1 MSGYSTSL
9 LEKAAKEYADKAV
22 IAEKMGN
29 YEDAV
34 KYYRAAA
41 QILKRIISIN
51 PDSGLREVYVE
62 FIRSYE
68 KRAQLLERN
77 LEEIAAGD
85 RGDERQGV
93 EVSSQELVS
102 EPPRITFEDIVDLEE
117 VKKAIKKAI
126 IYPVKRPDLYVD
138 KIGWDRG
145 ILLFGPPGNGKTM
158 LAAAAANE
166 IKAAFIA
173 IDASDIMSKWLGDA
187 EKNVRR
193 IFETARRIARGGRP
207 VVIVI
212 DEVDSLMGT
221 FSTEIGGEVRVRN
234 QFLKE
239 MDGLHTKGSRDMIFV
254 IGTTNKPWALDMG
267 FIRRFQKRIYVP
279 SPNYE
284 VRLALLKHYTKNLE
298 LDSDVNL
305 EEIAKM
311 TEGYSASDIVD
322 IVREAYSKV
331 VDEIFEKGS
340 IGERPRPIRMS
351 DFVEAVSKRKPSI
364 SSEMIRSYEEWNKKF
379 GAI

>member
-1 MSGYSTSL
+1 MSSYSTSI

-41 QILKRIISIN
+41 QILRRIISIN
-51 PDSGLREVYVE
+51 PDTGLREVYVE

-68 KRAQLLERN
+68 ERAQFLERN
-77 LEEIAAGD
+77 LERIVAGD
-85 RGDERQGV
+85 RGGERQRV
-93 EVSSQELVS
+93 EVNGQELVS

-158 LAAAAANE
+158 LAAAVANE

-173 IDASDIMSKWLGDA
+173 VDASDIMSKWLGDA

-193 IFETARRIARGGRP
+193 IFETARRIARGGKP

-239 MDGLHTKGSRDMIFV
+239 MDGLHTKGDRDMIFV

-267 FIRRFQKRIYVP
+267 FIRRFQKRYIY
-279 SPNYE
+279 S
-284 VRLALLKHYTKNLE
+284 
-298 LDSDVNL
+298 
-305 EEIAKM
+305 
-311 TEGYSASDIVD
+311 
-322 IVREAYSKV
+322 
-331 VDEIFEKGS
+331 
-340 IGERPRPIRMS
+340 
-351 DFVEAVSKRKPSI
+351 
-364 SSEMIRSYEEWNKKF
+364 
-379 GAI
+379 